1 MTGPA
6 LAGGVQVGPVTLDRL
21 ELYLRLLEKW
31 NPAINLVSAA
41 TLPDAWHRHIIDSL
55 QFLEASPHQ
64 SGRWVDLGSGG
75 GFPGLVVAIAAADR
89 RPDLRVT
96 LVEADKRKAE
106 FLRTVSRETE
116 VPVTVLTER
125 IEKLAP
131 QRADVL
137 SARALSPLAQL
148 VAYASVHL
156 GPGGVALFAKG
167 ANWQSEVLAARAHWT
182 FDLKEHA
189 SMTDPTAV
197 ILEIH
202 GIEHG

>member
-1 MTGPA
+1 
-6 LAGGVQVGPVTLDRL
+6 LDRL

-55 QFLEASPHQ
+55 QFLEASPLQ

-75 GFPGLVVAIAAADR
+75 GFPGLVVAIAAAER
-89 RPDLRVT
+89 RPELRVT

-137 SARALSPLAQL
+137 SARALSPLTQL
-148 VAYASVHL
+148 VTYASVHL

-167 ANWQSEVLAARAHWT
+167 ANWQPEVLAARAHWT